1 MPSPVGHHAP
11 GNLYKIR
18 RLGPFRR
25 VLFVAA
31 GLLFIA
37 PGWMPVMFGGAV
49 VAVAYG
55 TGFVNLRTKEKA
67 SVRAPAIGALWI
79 SGAGAACLS
88 LDPALGPWF
97 SH

>member
-1 MPSPVGHHAP
+1 MPSPVAHHAP
-11 GNLYKIR
+11 GNLNKIR

-37 PGWMPVMFGGAV
+37 PGWMPVMFGGAA
-49 VAVAYG
+49 VAVAHG

-67 SVRAPAIGALWI
+67 
-79 SGAGAACLS
+79 
-88 LDPALGPWF
+88 
-97 SH
+97 

>member
-37 PGWMPVMFGGAV
+37 LGWMPVVFGGAV
-49 VAVAYG
+49 VAIAYG
-55 TGFVNLRTKEKA
+55 TGFVNLRTREKA
-67 SVRAPAIGALWI
+67 
-79 SGAGAACLS
+79 
-88 LDPALGPWF
+88 
-97 SH
+97 

>member
-1 MPSPVGHHAP
+1 M
-11 GNLYKIR
+11 
-18 RLGPFRR
+18 GPFRR
-25 VLFVAA
+25 VLLVAA

-67 SVRAPAIGALWI
+67 
-79 SGAGAACLS
+79 
-88 LDPALGPWF
+88 
-97 SH
+97 